1 MMVPGLP
8 EDHAIKAWLDGLEP
22 AWRLL
27 DHANLRALRRQPSPA
42 GPIRLATDMTPSEIQ
57 QSAVTRNT
65 LSLLG
70 AAAAKSGLKLTATG
84 NLARGEVAEMLDLFD
99 WPDFPKEELLSVSK
113 VVNEP
118 DFAPLYYVRHLALA
132 ARLLRKHKGLIKV
145 TKTGRRCLEEPDQRA
160 LQAVLF
166 HVAFW
171 YLDLGYFSRTPLGTW
186 PQHDAGIVLWSL
198 SVAAEWLAIATAPD
212 APLHDPDPTCARGPW
227 GPRRMGDGG
236 EHPAPAALI
245 RAPGTS
251 RGGDRAPVDQAA
263 LLSQEPALRSLPDL
277 RRDARGG
284 RRYASLSD
292 CEGGAIG
299 NHTQATPAV

>member
-132 ARLLRKHKGLIKV
+132 ARLLRKHKGLIKA

-198 SVAAEWLAIATAPD
+198 SVAADGWQSPQRLTRLCTIPTPHVLAA
-212 APLHDPDPTCARGPW
+212 H
-227 GPRRMGDGG
+227 GDL
-236 EHPAPAALI
+236 AAWVMEANIL
-245 RAPGTS
+245 RP
-251 RGGDRAPVDQAA
+251 
-263 LLSQEPALRSLPDL
+263 LLSFGLLELREEETE
-277 RRDARGG
+277 RRWTKRPFYRKSPLFDRFLTFDVTLA
-284 RRYASLSD
+284 AA
-292 CEGGAIG
+292 GGAR
-299 NHTQATPAV
+299 H